1 MKEVLKMQGL
11 IAHAT
16 VRPPQLGVDA
26 SERAELKRLAAL
38 AGLLPSTAPSAITA
52 GTTAQANSGA
62 VAARPA
68 PATR

>member
-1 MKEVLKMQGL
+1 MQGL

-52 GTTAQANSGA
+52 GVTAPAKNSGA